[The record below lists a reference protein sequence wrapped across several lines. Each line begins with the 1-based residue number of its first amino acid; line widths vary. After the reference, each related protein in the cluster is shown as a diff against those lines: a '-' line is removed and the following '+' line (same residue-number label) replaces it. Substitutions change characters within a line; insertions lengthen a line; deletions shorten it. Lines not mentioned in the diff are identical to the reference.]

1 MCFLEGVVRRAASG
15 ALATGRQG
23 NSETARGQI
32 FWWRSTGGVTLISV
46 PKSPIIPPAQ
56 QERAM
61 IGERTGSI
69 SCIAAVLLA
78 ALANASAQELR
89 PWRHGVI
96 EPKGDAGF
104 SLMVGQRGFA
114 AKYGL
119 KIEIVAFKNGATA
132 HKALLAQELD
142 SIESSPGAAIL
153 AGARGADIKIVGCDW
168 PGVPHGLIVRSN
180 ISKIEDLK
188 GKTIAVASPGSLPN
202 LLVDAILKKYALT
215 PSDVRFANLGGDLD
229 RFKAVVA
236 GVADAG
242 IVAAEFMAVAP
253 KEVTMLITGHEALPN
268 YLRLCLT
275 MTGKTLAAKREDAIN
290 FVAAEMDAL
299 TFAVSHRDET
309 IKLTQDSIHT
319 KPDDPRP
326 AYAFDDIVKQNA
338 VDPAIALPLDKLN
351 WMQDQLV
358 QAGNLK
364 APVDLAKITDTEIRA
379 EAAKRTEK

>member
-1 MCFLEGVVRRAASG
+1 
-15 ALATGRQG
+15 
-23 NSETARGQI
+23 
-32 FWWRSTGGVTLISV
+32 
-46 PKSPIIPPAQ
+46 
-56 QERAM
+56 M
-61 IGERTGSI
+61 IGKRTI
-69 SCIAAVLLA
+69 TLAAFWLLA
-78 ALANASAQELR
+78 QGANAQDLK

-114 AKYGL
+114 AKHGL
-119 KIEIVAFKNGATA
+119 KIEIVTFKNGATA
-132 HKALLAQELD
+132 HKALLADELD

-180 ISKIEDLK
+180 ITKVQDLK
-188 GKTIAVASPGSLPN
+188 GKTIAVAAPGSLPN
-202 LLVDAILKKYALT
+202 LLVDAILKKYALA

-229 RFKAVVA
+229 RYKAVVA

-253 KEVTMLITGHEALPN
+253 KDITMLVAGHEALPN
-268 YLRLCLT
+268 YVRLCLT
-275 MTGKTLAAKREDAIN
+275 MTGKTIAAKREDAVN

-326 AYAFDDIVKQNA
+326 AYAFDDTVKNKA
-338 VDPAIALPLDKLN
+338 VDPAVALPLDKLN

-358 QAGNLK
+358 SAGNLK
-364 APVDLAKITDTEIRA
+364 ASVDLAKIMDADIRA
-379 EAAKRTEK
+379 EATKRAGK